1 MSSSSDAQP
10 FALIV
15 DDDPIIVEG
24 ACQILE
30 DAGFRSL
37 SAEDFASAM
46 DTLEKYRDAIV
57 LLFTDIKIAGPKN
70 GVDLAWATK
79 RRWPQIGI
87 LVASGSY
94 ALKNGDLPDGAIFVR
109 KPFSAD
115 IVYERL
121 QIVLPHGRKP
131 EPLKKMMSRLGGADY
146 R

>member
-1 MSSSSDAQP
+1 MHTSPDAQP

-37 SAEDFASAM
+37 SAGDFASALSE
-46 DTLEKYRDAIV
+46 LERYHDAIA

-79 RRWPQIGI
+79 RRWPHIGI

-94 ALKNGDLPDGAIFVR
+94 ALKNGDLPEGAVFVG

-115 IVYERL
+115 IVYNRL
-121 QIVLPHGRKP
+121 QIVLPNGRKP
-131 EPLKKMMSRLGGADY
+131 EPLKKMMSR
-146 R
+146 